1 MVRDPHYWKET
12 FCKELQECLSV
23 QWSEGGSEY
32 CHASKVIESLWISGG
47 SSLSAIHR
55 DMMAIEFGSVT
66 SRSVPLKTASRRLGK
81 KKERKKHMRSLSVS
95 YKLFL
100 QLPWKQFAC
109 LPNWH
114 WSCLILSRSFQNRWA
129 LPLLSFFYASLLHLV
144 GGVVSLATWARV
156 VSRAPQ
162 HFSFSEIWVFFI
174 YIVSSLVISL
184 HSSLS
189 RTVED
194 YLLWSLCTL
203 TSLACR
209 WQLCYRGDLGLCCY
223 VSAYTCDVCWA
234 LPLFLVI

>member
-1 MVRDPHYWKET
+1 MKRGWKWILPRFKSDRE
-12 FCKELQECLSV
+12 FV
-23 QWSEGGSEY
+23 NQWW
-32 CHASKVIESLWISGG
+32 KFVISYTSGHDG
-47 SSLSAIHR
+47 YRIRFGYVPFSSPQDGIQA
-55 DMMAIEFGSVT
+55 
-66 SRSVPLKTASRRLGK
+66 LGK
-81 KKERKKHMRSLSVS
+81 KKREKKKHMRSLSVS

-223 VSAYTCDVCWA
+223 ESAYTCDVCWA